1 MGEMNP
7 SQTSQSNPAEQQVPQ
22 QQQTLDWTPHIPK
35 GAEKVFEPLKG
46 KPLSDVLNGYVE
58 SQRMIGGSI
67 RLPKPDAKPEEREKA
82 LNDVF
87 NKLGRPES
95 PDKYDLGELPQVNG
109 INWDDNRL
117 AAAKSALH
125 KAGLTNDQ
133 AKAVIGL
140 YAQELQAMFPDKE
153 VTAAQAREQ
162 LIQEFGSEQMF
173 KRNLGFAHKAV
184 KEYAEPEF
192 AEWLDNTGLGNDPR
206 FVKFM
211 AKIGREL
218 VEHGATDP
226 AVDTEFVSQADAQ
239 RQINEIM
246 NDSKDLY
253 HSKPGTP
260 GREERIQHV
269 LNLHRIV
276 NGEA

>member
-1 MGEMNP
+1 MGETNP
-7 SQTSQSNPAEQQVPQ
+7 SSTNSSQGNELQGQPQ
-22 QQQTLDWTPHIPK
+22 PPLDWAPYIPK

-67 RLPKPDAKPEEREKA
+67 RLPKPDAKPEEREKV
-82 LNDVF
+82 LNEVF
-87 NKLGRPES
+87 NKLGRPET
-95 PDKYDLGELPQVNG
+95 PDKYDLGELPQING
-109 INWDDNRL
+109 VTWDDNRL
-117 AAAKSALH
+117 AAAKAALH

-140 YAQELQAMFPDKE
+140 YVQELNAMFPDKE
-153 VTAAQAREQ
+153 ITAAQAKEQ
-162 LIQEFGSEQMF
+162 LIQEYGSEQLF

-192 AEWLDNTGLGNDPR
+192 VEWLDNTGLGNDPR

-226 AVDTEFVSQADAQ
+226 SVDTEFISQADAQ
-239 RQINEIM
+239 RQINEIL
-246 NDSKDLY
+246 NDPKDLY
-253 HSKPGTP
+253 HARPGTP
-260 GREERIQHV
+260 GRDERIQHV
-269 LNLHRIV
+269 LHLHRIV